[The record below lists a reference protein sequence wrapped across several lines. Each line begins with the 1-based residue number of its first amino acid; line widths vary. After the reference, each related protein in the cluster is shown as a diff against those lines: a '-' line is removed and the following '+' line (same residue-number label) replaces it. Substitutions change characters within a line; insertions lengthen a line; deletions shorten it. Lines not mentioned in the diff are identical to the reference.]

1 MGTENFIQ
9 LNDPSIQN
17 LGQHYLGHYIKVTL
31 KDGDIRNGYLYT
43 LDPTLGNLILIN
55 DEKTGAI
62 AIMHHALDRIAV
74 DQDLKMTLKDMDE
87 LFNYNQE
94 EYDSNASW
102 IVERREAFVAY
113 LEKSRIP
120 FRYDLNDPVIHV
132 LGRARVHPPYVTTS
146 VLCDN
151 NIIRDRVREMIMN
164 LF

>member
-1 MGTENFIQ
+1 MDTKNFIQ
-9 LNDPSIQN
+9 LNDLSIQN
-17 LGQHYLGHYIKVTL
+17 LGQHYLGYYIKVTL
-31 KDGDIRNGYLYT
+31 NDGDIRNGYLYT

-55 DEKTGAI
+55 DEKNGAI
-62 AIMHHALDRIAV
+62 AIMHHAMDMIA
-74 DQDLKMTLKDMDE
+74 DLKMTIKDMDE
-87 LFNYNQE
+87 LFNYNQD
-94 EYDSNASW
+94 EYNSNASW
-102 IVERREAFVAY
+102 ILERREAFVAY